1 MARRRPPGP
10 ALLEIKSQVALRNV
24 VFRPKSQK
32 LVGAINGLRRS
43 FQFDKGADGG
53 LVQFDEQVTGP
64 AGRRREAIRGAKFL
78 VAEPP
83 AHPQG
88 LQNVGQR
95 CWLCDLDLDL
105 LADCVSPNGNE
116 LRCLPEGAGRQGVGG
131 AFLQSRAFVGED
143 GAKKTAR
150 CLPRTT
156 AVLAF
161 DADTQELP
169 LLGQGALRR
178 VEEEI
183 HFANARIRTSLFF
196 PLPREQRNGGN
207 GARVELLQAA
217 PKCSQVSD
225 TAFNFD
231 FAVNWHDWE
240 AFPRQVWSAARRFV
254 SIAPRS
260 RKAHGRLGPPADNR
274 GPEHRT
280 MTEPT
285 TPLMRQY
292 HAIKTRYPH
301 ALLLFR
307 LGDFYE
313 LFYEDALVASRELQ
327 ITLTA
332 RNRERGQP
340 VPMCGVPYHAA
351 ETYIARLIRAGYKV
365 AICDQMEQPVPGKKL
380 VRREVVRVITPGTAT
395 DLQVLE
401 PKENNFLAAVARD
414 SGEGIIGLAYVDIST
429 GEFSATE
436 FAA

>member
-1 MARRRPPGP
+1 MARRHPPGA
-10 ALLEIKSQVALRNV
+10 ALLEIKSEVASRNV

-32 LVGAINGLRRS
+32 LRGAVNSLRRP
-43 FQFDKGADGG
+43 FQLDKGPDGG
-53 LVQFDEQVTGP
+53 LVQFDEQVTRP
-64 AGRRREAIRGAKFL
+64 AGRRREAIRGAKFF

-88 LQNVGQR
+88 FQNVRQR
-95 CWLCDLDLDL
+95 CWLCNLDLDF
-105 LADCVSPNGNE
+105 LADFVASNGNE
-116 LRCLPEGAGRQGVGG
+116 LRCRPKGAGRQGSGG
-131 AFLQSRAFVGED
+131 VWRSGGDRPSGDFLQSRAFVGEH
-143 GAKKTAR
+143 GAKKAAG

-156 AVLAF
+156 AVFAF

-178 VEEEI
+178 IEEEI
-183 HFANARIRTSLFF
+183 HFANPRIRTPLFF
-196 PLPREQRNGGN
+196 PLPREQRNGGD
-207 GARVELLQAA
+207 GAGVEPFQAA
-217 PKCSQVSD
+217 PKCSKVSD
-225 TAFNFD
+225 TAFDFD
-231 FAVNWHDWE
+231 FAVNWHDGE

-254 SIAPRS
+254 SIARRS
-260 RKAHGRLGPPADNR
+260 RKAHGRLGPSADNR

-351 ETYIARLIRAGYKV
+351 ETYVARLIRAGYKV
-365 AICDQMEQPVPGKKL
+365 AI
-380 VRREVVRVITPGTAT
+380 
-395 DLQVLE
+395 
-401 PKENNFLAAVARD
+401 
-414 SGEGIIGLAYVDIST
+414 
-429 GEFSATE
+429 
-436 FAA
+436 